1 MPESADEDL
10 NNIDYELSPIFNA
23 VNRDSERS
31 AVMVAAAHLSELLR
45 RLIQGYLIDNGGTKD
60 LFSGPTAALSSFSA
74 RASAAFAL
82 GLISPDEF
90 RCLTLVR
97 RIRNAF
103 AHEVRASFLDV
114 KIVSKCFMFDDR
126 VTMPDTDGRNASII
140 KRQEAGRACFSA
152 HANYLI
158 ILMTMRHKSS
168 KLPRLKSP
176 LEPLTANETK
186 Q

>member
-23 VNRDSERS
+23 VNRDSERI
-31 AVMVAAAHLSELLR
+31 AVLVAAAHLSELLR

-114 KIVSKCFMFDDR
+114 YYARHQRTKSFDYKAPRGGPRLFLSACKLPYHFDDYATQ
-126 VTMPDTDGRNASII
+126 V
-140 KRQEAGRACFSA
+140 
-152 HANYLI
+152 
-158 ILMTMRHKSS
+158 
-168 KLPRLKSP
+168 
-176 LEPLTANETK
+176 
-186 Q
+186 